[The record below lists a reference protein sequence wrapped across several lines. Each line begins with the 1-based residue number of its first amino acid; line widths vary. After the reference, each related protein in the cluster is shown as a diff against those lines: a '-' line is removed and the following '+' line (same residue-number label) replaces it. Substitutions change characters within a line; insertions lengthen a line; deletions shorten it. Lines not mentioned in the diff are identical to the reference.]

1 MMTLRQSYHSKHL
14 FSLFIPIVFFIGFID
29 YLDKV
34 ESKHHKPL
42 SEASKTLYYNVVSI
56 ALNKAVKD
64 DLIPLN
70 PATKIL
76 YSDRPRKGNATKE
89 YLTLDEVKELIKT
102 PCKYDMLKTC
112 FFCLLAFAVYV
123 IVISGGLHGIKC
135 IK

>member
-1 MMTLRQSYHSKHL
+1 MYRGENITLNQVNKSFL
-14 FSLFIPIVFFIGFID
+14 LGFID

-70 PATKIL
+70 PATKYYTL
-76 YSDRPRKGNATKE
+76 TDPGKG
-89 YLTLDEVKELIKT
+89 
-102 PCKYDMLKTC
+102 MLQKS
-112 FFCLLAFAVYV
+112 
-123 IVISGGLHGIKC
+123 I
-135 IK
+135 